1 MSDPD
6 DLTGIASNTPRHSL
20 GSIGI
25 LSYSSGSSI
34 SPSSSSSNSAKSAV
48 NECLGAWL
56 NYLQVTTKK
65 LQGNSDFDVLLKWS
79 WFLFMF
85 YRFWIIY
92 AHLGIGWLKQLPL
105 SNNGV
110 CEKKFANLKNLLS
123 WKVKTWNFYFIGTP
137 QQQQQPQQQSQPSQP
152 SQPVQGMQNQN
163 PQSTGNNSC
172 GSGGGGGG
180 PGGTLVATQFINA
193 WDDLAR

>member
-56 NYLQVTTKK
+56 NYLQVCKSETYRNTFDR
-65 LQGNSDFDVLLKWS
+65 SDIVTS
-79 WFLFMF
+79 
-85 YRFWIIY
+85 I
-92 AHLGIGWLKQLPL
+92 
-105 SNNGV
+105 
-110 CEKKFANLKNLLS
+110 
-123 WKVKTWNFYFIGTP
+123 
-137 QQQQQPQQQSQPSQP
+137 
-152 SQPVQGMQNQN
+152 
-163 PQSTGNNSC
+163 
-172 GSGGGGGG
+172 
-180 PGGTLVATQFINA
+180 
-193 WDDLAR
+193 